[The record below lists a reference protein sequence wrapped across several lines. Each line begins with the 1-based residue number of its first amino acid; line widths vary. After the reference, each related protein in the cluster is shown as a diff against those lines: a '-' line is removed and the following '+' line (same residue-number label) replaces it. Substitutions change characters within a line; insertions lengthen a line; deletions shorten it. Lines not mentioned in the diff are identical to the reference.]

1 MLQKIIITAVL
12 ILAAVLVFSGCDKVE
27 QVGESMEDAI
37 ESRLDPIEDAIESKI
52 DPIEDAIE
60 SKIDPIEDA
69 IESKLDP
76 IENAVESKAEAVEDA
91 IESNWH
97 SLMNQENKQTEPAK
111 TQDPGTTDKHTS
123 VQNTITKEQ
132 ARDIALRHANVTADD
147 VRFLK
152 SEIDHE
158 NGKWVYEVSFRIGNI
173 EYEYDILADS
183 GKIVKSEKD
192 FDD

>member
-60 SKIDPIEDA
+60 SK
-69 IESKLDP
+69 LDP

-91 IESNWH
+91 IESNLH

-111 TQDPGTTDKHTS
+111 TQDPGTTDKNTS